1 MDQEI
6 NNTEQTEQL
15 IYKHLQN
22 NSIFLVEFNQL
33 QRKFYNV
40 QSTELIISTLLISS
54 TTRIAYF

>member
-22 NSIFLVEFNQL
+22 NTIFLVEFNQL

>member
-22 NSIFLVEFNQL
+22 NTIFLVEFNPL